1 LHTHTP
7 LLASLWRESPCGPCM
22 PAAAAREGLTLV
34 GRVKRQERGRERERE
49 EERGRK
55 REREG
60 RPRRESPGTKRQRE
74 RACVEKGGSGRGKVE
89 RGERGREEKL
99 ESREKI
105 YLGGGKVPV
114 EEMRPKKMDMVQ
126 MLRSQRT
133 LRTNL
138 SAIGCLGFR
147 LRHNL
152 LGIGCQRMCQPLGY
166 WLCKVRQSP
175 RPCAR
180 ERVDARM
187 HTHVHAH
194 VHTW

>member
-1 LHTHTP
+1 
-7 LLASLWRESPCGPCM
+7 M

-105 YLGGGKVPV
+105 YLGGGQSTSGRDETEEDGHGADV
-114 EEMRPKKMDMVQ
+114 EEPKEV
-126 MLRSQRT
+126 
-133 LRTNL
+133 
-138 SAIGCLGFR
+138 AY
-147 LRHNL
+147 
-152 LGIGCQRMCQPLGY
+152 QPFGY
-166 WLCKVRQSP
+166 WLF
-175 RPCAR
+175 
-180 ERVDARM
+180 RV
-187 HTHVHAH
+187 
-194 VHTW
+194 